1 MLISEHCEIL
11 VISLDT
17 DTQRREAC
25 IAQLFGYNYK
35 FMSAIDGRS
44 KADSSN
50 GLVTAPIEA
59 IWHSHSLALKQF
71 LAGSSRYCLIL
82 EDDFLIKDRER
93 FDDLVK
99 KLMQEDFDLVQIG
112 WLTTGLDIVLLRTYE
127 ALLYSTFGA
136 LNRVSRLSHKLTE
149 ILERR
154 LRPRRAAQVPKY
166 AIPDSF
172 LPGAHAYLVSRN
184 LAEVV
189 LKLNNPTFLATDDFY
204 IALSKMRSFNIFRT
218 RRSLVGQQGK
228 SSTGNDRFT
237 RR

>member
-25 IAQLFGYNYK
+25 ISQLFGYNYK
-35 FMSAIDGRS
+35 FVSAIDGRG
-44 KADSSN
+44 KGDLGN

-59 IWHSHSLALKQF
+59 IWQSHGLALAQF

-82 EDDFLIKDRER
+82 EDDFLIKDRKR
-93 FDDLVK
+93 FDDLVGK
-99 KLMQEDFDLVQIG
+99 ILQEDFDLVQVG

-127 ALLYSTFGA
+127 AVLYSSFRT
-136 LNRVSRLSHKLTE
+136 LNLLSPLSHKLTE
-149 ILERR
+149 ILEKR
-154 LRPRRAAQVPKY
+154 LRPRRAAQIPKY

-172 LPGAHAYLVSRN
+172 LPGAQAYLVSRN
-184 LAEVV
+184 LADVV
-189 LKLNNPTFLATDDFY
+189 LKLNIPTFLATDDFY
-204 IALSKMRSFNIFRT
+204 IALSKMRSFNVFRT

-228 SSTGNDRFT
+228 SSIGSDRFT

>member
-127 ALLYSTFGA
+127 AVLYSTFGA

-154 LRPRRAAQVPKY
+154 LRPRRAAQVPEY

-184 LAEVV
+184 LAEAV